1 MTFPIVEI
9 FGFPPDND
17 SVEADICR
25 TRYWCPFLDVRC
37 IKSGHGV
44 PIPLGTCSVLSSYG
58 PVVTCPKRFYGHSY
72 ALIRDV
78 ATALLETQSNVVTVS
93 EIGTTPSSTFD
104 WIAVRHDGV
113 GNIQDYH
120 GIEVQSIDIT
130 GSVRPY
136 FEAYMQGGD
145 TSSVRHSYGINW
157 ANVFKRGMP
166 QFLAKAAILASY
178 GKKLAVV
185 VQDQLLDYINLR
197 SDRMT
202 IEEEPL
208 PHLANVIFFAYRFL
222 HDTEQNT
229 YKWQLDRRLPTSS
242 RRLETAFI
250 AGLLGRVPRRDEFE
264 QAIAERVM
272 QTVNLSSSQS

>member
-1 MTFPIVEI
+1 
-9 FGFPPDND
+9 
-17 SVEADICR
+17 
-25 TRYWCPFLDVRC
+25 
-37 IKSGHGV
+37 
-44 PIPLGTCSVLSSYG
+44 
-58 PVVTCPKRFYGHSY
+58 VTCPKRFYGDNH
-72 ALIRDV
+72 ALLHDV
-78 ATALLETQSNVVTVS
+78 AAALLETQSNVVIVP

-104 WIAVRHDGV
+104 WIAATHDGAGTV
-113 GNIQDYH
+113 QDYH

-136 FEAYMQGGD
+136 FEAYMQKED
-145 TSSVRHSYGINW
+145 TSRVKHNYGINW

-197 SDRMT
+197 SDRMS

-208 PHLANVIFFAYRFL
+208 PHLANVIFFAYRLL
-222 HDTEQNT
+222 HDAAQNT
-229 YKWQLDRRLPTSS
+229 YTWELEQRLPTSS

-264 QAIAERVM
+264 QAIAEKVVKV
-272 QTVNLSSSQS
+272 VNDDSI

>member
-17 SVEADICR
+17 SSGAQKSR
-25 TRYWCPFLDVRC
+25 ARYWCPFLDARC
-37 IKSGHGV
+37 AKSGHQV
-44 PIPLGTCSVLSSYG
+44 PIPLGTCSVFSSYG
-58 PVVTCPKRFYGHSY
+58 PIVTCPKRFYGDRY
-72 ALIRDV
+72 ALIHNV
-78 ATALLETQSNVVTVS
+78 AATLLDTQSNVVIVP

-136 FEAYMQGGD
+136 FEAYIQGGD
-145 TSSVRHSYGINW
+145 VSSVKHNYGINW

-185 VQDQLLDYINLR
+185 VQNQLLDYINLR
-197 SDRMT
+197 SDRT
-202 IEEEPL
+202 SIEEEPL
-208 PHLANVIFFAYRFL
+208 PHLANVVFFAYRLF
-222 HDTEQNT
+222 HDATQNI
-229 YKWQLDRRLPTSS
+229 YSWELDRRLPTSS

-250 AGLLGRVPRRDEFE
+250 AGLLGRVPGRDEFE
-264 QAIAERVM
+264 QAIAERVVQM
-272 QTVNLSSSQS
+272 VNDESV